1 MSSTRQKSV
10 CVSKI
15 RDRRVRRT
23 REQLNAAF
31 VELLQRRS
39 YDAIRVSDI
48 AKKADVGRATF
59 YAHYDRKDDLLR
71 AQLERV
77 LGMLIVPKPDEA
89 CLLDATPLFEHLRQV
104 RRFYRALLT
113 GPAWPAV
120 SRMTRDIAEKRVTEI
135 LFSWKEQTGK
145 RFGLPAS
152 VIARFIA
159 GSLFVLIDWWVESEM
174 RLDPEELQSTFSL
187 LAGLGVTGA
196 VEGESSIRAS

>member
-1 MSSTRQKSV
+1 
-10 CVSKI
+10 
-15 RDRRVRRT
+15 
-23 REQLNAAF
+23 